1 MKHLLAFTFCIALAN
16 GVSAAEPT
24 VHIPMAGFLNHTVP
38 TAEESAAMPLLF
50 TFPADYV
57 DQVVGKPGDKAR
69 VVGLPEDIKVVSE
82 KLNID
87 VIEKGMFIFN
97 VSPDMAFDG
106 RTKKF
111 SGEDAPDLEN
121 NLRKIGAANIGIKRI
136 TPKGIPVMLVTCEL
150 KGRHIFLAYI
160 PFTVQGGPVMK
171 IAYRHP
177 VRYQQ
182 IDSDTWQQFIAGLSQ

>member
-1 MKHLLAFTFCIALAN
+1 MKHLLAFTLYIALAN
-16 GVSAAEPT
+16 GVLAAAPT
-24 VHIPMAGFLNHTVP
+24 VQIPMAGFLKHTVP

-57 DQVVGKPGDKAR
+57 DQVVSIPGDKAR

-82 KLNID
+82 KLNSEGT
-87 VIEKGMFIFN
+87 EKGVFIFN
-97 VSPDMAFDG
+97 VSPDMAFNG
-106 RTKKF
+106 QTKKF
-111 SGEDAPDLEN
+111 SGEGAPDLEN
-121 NLRKIGAANIGIKRI
+121 NLRKIGATNVDIKRI
-136 TPKGIPVMLVTCEL
+136 TPKGIPVLLVTCEL
-150 KGRHIFLAYI
+150 KGRHIFLVYI

-177 VRYQQ
+177 VGYQQ